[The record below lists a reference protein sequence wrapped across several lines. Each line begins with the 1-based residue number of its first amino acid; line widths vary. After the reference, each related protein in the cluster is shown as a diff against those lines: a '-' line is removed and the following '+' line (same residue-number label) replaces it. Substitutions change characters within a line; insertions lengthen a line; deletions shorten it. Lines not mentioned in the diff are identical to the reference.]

1 MANITTE
8 ILDFLGVNYVPIDFP
23 GFMVWFCSLLAGLW
37 FIKFVLNVTFGFV
50 YKAMRINER

>member
-1 MANITTE
+1 MTGIIAD
-8 ILDFLGVNYVPIDFP
+8 ILDFLGVNYIPTDFP

-50 YKAMRINER
+50 YKALRINDR